1 MKNKIIALS
10 FLFSLF
16 IPTNLIFATYF
27 TTSIKPATKYV
38 GTKWTPL
45 KPITYNF
52 TNPYASLGSQFNPVF
67 TRTYGTSGFINPYSK
82 IGTQFN
88 PVFTRPY
95 GTSGFSNSYAPLG
108 TQFNPINF
116 R

>member
-1 MKNKIIALS
+1 MRNKIIILA
-10 FLFSLF
+10 FLFSVL

-27 TTSIKPATKYV
+27 TTSVKPATKYI
-38 GTKWTPL
+38 GRSWTPL

-52 TNPYASLGSQFNPVF
+52 TNLYASLGSQFNPVYS
-67 TRTYGTSGFINPYSK
+67 RSYGTSGFINPYAK

-88 PVFTRPY
+88 PVFIKPF

-108 TQFNPINF
+108 TQFNPINI